1 VSDIEFHTPFLNDY
15 LKMVEETESPRLFHI
30 WAALSGIS
38 ACLGRRCWFP
48 FGPMTIFPNQYIALI
63 GTPGT
68 RKSTAMSIM
77 KNCLRKSTGVR
88 FAPVD
93 TAGQRQ
99 GLVEAMRGKVDSEEY
114 LDNVEL
120 AANENSLAGLTL
132 DQVARI
138 TNVRD
143 ETGDDSDIHEEA
155 RAFISGAD
163 KHHIMVTATELSR
176 FIGQNNFQMLDFL
189 GTMWDGEDY
198 EYQTKAGLTVLRDPL
213 INLLSC
219 TTPTS
224 LNVAMPP
231 AAGGQGFLSR
241 MILVYGSRKYKSVP
255 RPTAPDAETVLAV
268 KGQFNRTYLEC
279 AGMFEETPDAK
290 EYCESLYE
298 WKLEINDPRFGYYH
312 ERRQDHL
319 IKLGMA
325 LAASRTDTTI
335 VKDDYETAHRILRA
349 TERGMPDALGEFG
362 MNPLAAL
369 KQNMLEYIRSRGAV
383 KVEDLRAVFHRDS
396 RASDFMEACNDLSK
410 LNQVS
415 MAQLANG
422 SAVLMAR
429 GGSHNSEDEMLKAL
443 LA

>member
-1 VSDIEFHTPFLNDY
+1 MSDLEFHTPFLNDY
-15 LKMVEETESPRLFHI
+15 MKMVEETESPRLFHI
-30 WAALSGIS
+30 WAAVSGIS
-38 ACLGRRCWFP
+38 ACLGRRCWLP
-48 FGPMTIFPNQYIALI
+48 FGPMTIFPNQYIALV

-68 RKSTAMSIM
+68 RKSTAMNIM
-77 KNCLRKSTGVR
+77 KRNLRKSTGVR

-99 GLVEAMRGKVDSEEY
+99 GLVEAMRGRNDSEEF

-120 AANENSLAGLTL
+120 AAAEDSLAGLTL

-143 ETGDDSDIHEEA
+143 EEFKDSDLYDEA
-155 RAFISGAD
+155 RSFISGMD

-198 EYQTKAGLTVLRDPL
+198 EYQTKTGLTVLREPL

-224 LNVAMPP
+224 INIAMPP

-255 RPTAPDAETVLAV
+255 RPSEPDPELVLAV
-268 KGQFNRTYLEC
+268 KGQFNRSYLEC
-279 AGMFEETPDAK
+279 AGIFEETPDAK
-290 EYCESLYE
+290 SYCESLYE

-319 IKLGMA
+319 IKLAMA
-325 LAASRTDTTI
+325 MAASRTDTTI

-369 KQNMLEYIRSRGAV
+369 KQNMLEYIRSRGVV
-383 KVEDLRAVFHRDS
+383 KIEDLRAVFHRDS
-396 RASDFMEACNDLSK
+396 RATDFMEAVNDLGK
-410 LNQVS
+410 LNQVAV
-415 MAQLANG
+415 AQTQNG
-422 SAVLMAR
+422 SSVLMAR

>member
-1 VSDIEFHTPFLNDY
+1 MSLTFHTEFLNDY
-15 LKMVEETESPRLFHI
+15 MEMVEDTESPRLFHL
-30 WAALSGIS
+30 WAGISGIS
-38 ACLGRRCWFP
+38 AALGRRCWLP
-48 FGPMTIFPNQYIALI
+48 FGPMTVYPNQFITLV

-68 RKSTAMSIM
+68 RKSTAMNIM
-77 KNCLRKSTGVR
+77 KRNLRKSTGVR

-99 GLVEAMRGKVDSEEY
+99 GLVEAMRGKNDSEEY
-114 LDNVEL
+114 IDGVEL
-120 AANENSLAGLTL
+120 AAAESSLAGLTL
-132 DQVARI
+132 DDVARI
-138 TNVRD
+138 SNVRD
-143 ETGDDSDIHEEA
+143 PGEEDSDSFDEA
-155 RAFISGAD
+155 RNFISGAD

-198 EYQTKAGLTVLRDPL
+198 EYQTKAGITLLKNPL

-241 MILVYGSRKYKSVP
+241 MILVYGSRKYREVAT
-255 RPTAPDAETVLAV
+255 PTEPDPEVTLKVR
-268 KGQFNRTYLEC
+268 GQFNRTYLEL
-279 AGMFEETPDAK
+279 AGEFIESDAALVFR
-290 EYCESLYE
+290 ESIYG

-325 LAASRTDTTI
+325 LAATRTSMTI
-335 VKDDYETAHRILRA
+335 EKEDYEAAHKILRA

-369 KQNMLEYIRSRGAV
+369 KQNMLEYVRARGAV

-396 RASDFMEACNDLSK
+396 RATDFMEAVNDLAK
-410 LNQVS
+410 LNQVF
-415 MAQLANG
+415 MAQNSAG
-422 SAVLMAR
+422 SAVLMAN
-429 GGSHNSEDEMLKAL
+429 GSNHNSEDEMIKAL
-443 LA
+443 ME

>member
-1 VSDIEFHTPFLNDY
+1 MSLKFHTDFLNDY
-15 LKMVEETESPRLFHI
+15 MEMVEDTESPRLFHL
-30 WAALSGIS
+30 WSALSGIS
-38 ACLGRRCWFP
+38 ASLGRRCWFP
-48 FGPMTIFPNQYIALI
+48 FGPMTVYPNQYIALV

-68 RKSTAMSIM
+68 RKSTAMNIM
-77 KNCLRKSTGVR
+77 KRQLRKSTGVR

-99 GLVEAMRGKVDSEEY
+99 GLVEAMRGKDNSEEF

-120 AANENSLAGLTL
+120 AAAENSLAGLTL
-132 DQVARI
+132 TDVARI

-143 ETGDDSDIHEEA
+143 EEDEDESLHGEA
-155 RAFISGAD
+155 RTFVSGAD

-241 MILVYGSRKYKSVP
+241 VILVYGTRKYKLVP
-255 RPTAPDAETVLAV
+255 TPSEPDPEAVLRV
-268 KGQFNRTYLEC
+268 KGQFNRSYLEL
-279 AGMFEETPDAK
+279 AGEFMESSAAQT
-290 EYCESLYE
+290 YRESLYD

-319 IKLGMA
+319 IKLAMA
-325 LAASRTDTTI
+325 LAASRTSQTI
-335 VKDDYETAHRILRA
+335 EKEDYEAAHKILRA
-349 TERGMPDALGEFG
+349 TEKGMPDALGEFG

-369 KQNMLEYIRSRGAV
+369 KQNMLEYIRARGVV

-396 RASDFMEACNDLSK
+396 RATDFMEAVNDLAK
-410 LNQVS
+410 LNQVA
-415 MAQLANG
+415 MTQLGSG
-422 SAVLMAR
+422 SAVLMAK
-429 GGSHNSEDEMLKAL
+429 GGTSNSEDEMLKAL
-443 LA
+443 ME

>member
-1 VSDIEFHTPFLNDY
+1 VPIQFHSDFLNDY
-15 LKMVEETESPRLFHI
+15 MEMTEDTESPRLFHI
-30 WAALSGIS
+30 WSAISGIS
-38 ACLGRRCWFP
+38 AALGRRCWLP
-48 FGPMTIFPNQYIALI
+48 FGPMTIYPNQFIALV

-68 RKSTAMSIM
+68 RKSTAMNIM
-77 KNCLRKSTGVR
+77 KRNLRKSTGVR

-99 GLVEAMRGKVDSEEY
+99 GLVEAMRGKNDSEEY

-120 AANENSLAGLTL
+120 AAAEDSLAGLAL
-132 DQVARI
+132 NDFARI
-138 TNVRD
+138 SNVRD
-143 ETGDDSDIHEEA
+143 PDAEGDDPLDEA
-155 RAFISGAD
+155 RGFVSSAD

-189 GTMWDGEDY
+189 GVMWDGEDY
-198 EYQTKAGLTVLRDPL
+198 EYQTKGGLTVLRNPL
-213 INLLSC
+213 INLLAC

-241 MILVYGSRKYKSVP
+241 MILVYGSRKYKLVP
-255 RPTAPDAETVLAV
+255 TPEEPDPEVVLKV
-268 KGQFNRTYLEC
+268 KGLYNRVYMEV
-279 AGMFEETPDAK
+279 AGEFIETDEARAFR
-290 EYCESLYE
+290 ESLYD

-319 IKLGMA
+319 FKLGMA
-325 LAASRTDTTI
+325 IAACRVDQTI
-335 VKDDYETAHRILRA
+335 VKEDFELAHKILRA

-369 KQNMLEYIRSRGAV
+369 KQNMLEYIRSRGTV
-383 KVEDLRAVFHRDS
+383 KIEDLRGVFHRDS
-396 RASDFMEACNDLSK
+396 RATDFMEAVNDLSK

-415 MAQLANG
+415 MAQLPNG
-422 SAVLMAR
+422 SAVLLAR
-429 GGSHNSEDEMLKAL
+429 GGSHNAEDEMIKAL
-443 LA
+443 ME

>member
-1 VSDIEFHTPFLNDY
+1 MGLTFHTEFLNDY
-15 LKMVEETESPRLFHI
+15 MEMVEDTESPRLFHL
-30 WAALSGIS
+30 WAGISGIS
-38 ACLGRRCWFP
+38 AALGRRCWLP
-48 FGPMTIFPNQYIALI
+48 FGPMTVYPNQFITLV

-68 RKSTAMSIM
+68 RKSTAMNIM
-77 KNCLRKSTGVR
+77 KRNLRKSTGVR

-99 GLVEAMRGKVDSEEY
+99 GLVEAMRGKNDSAEF

-120 AANENSLAGLTL
+120 AAAETSLAGLTL
-132 DQVARI
+132 DQIARVSNVADSG
-138 TNVRD
+138 N
-143 ETGDDSDIHEEA
+143 EDDSEYDEA
-155 RAFISGAD
+155 RGFVSGAD

-198 EYQTKAGLTVLRDPL
+198 EYQTKAGVTLLKNPL

-241 MILVYGSRKYKSVP
+241 MILVYGSRKYREVAT
-255 RPTAPDAETVLAV
+255 PTEPDPEVTLKVR
-268 KGQFNRTYLEC
+268 GQFNRTYLEL
-279 AGMFEETPDAK
+279 AGEFV
-290 EYCESLYE
+290 ESAAALVFRESIYG

-325 LAASRTDTTI
+325 LAATRTSQTI
-335 VKDDYETAHRILRA
+335 EKEDYEAAHKILRA

-369 KQNMLEYIRSRGAV
+369 KQNMLEYVRSRGAV

-396 RASDFMEACNDLSK
+396 RATDFMEAVNDLAK
-410 LNQVS
+410 LNQVC
-415 MAQLANG
+415 MAQNAAG
-422 SAVLMAR
+422 SAVLMA
-429 GGSHNSEDEMLKAL
+429 NSEHRNAEDEMIKAL
-443 LA
+443 ME

>member
-1 VSDIEFHTPFLNDY
+1 MGLGFHTQFLNDY
-15 LKMVEETESPRLFHI
+15 LEMVEDTESPRLFHLWSAI
-30 WAALSGIS
+30 SGIA
-38 ACLGRRCWFP
+38 ACLGRRCWLP
-48 FGPMTIFPNQYIALI
+48 LGPMTIYPNQFITLV

-68 RKSTAMSIM
+68 RKSTAMGIM
-77 KNCLRKSTGVR
+77 KRNLRKSTGVR
-88 FAPVD
+88 FAPAD

-99 GLVEAMRGKVDSEEY
+99 GLVEAMRGKNDSEEF

-120 AANENSLAGLTL
+120 AAAENSLAGLTL
-132 DQVARI
+132 EQVARI
-138 TNVRD
+138 TNIPD
-143 ETGDDSDIHEEA
+143 TDGIDSDLLDEA
-155 RAFISGAD
+155 RHFISGAD

-198 EYQTKAGLTVLRDPL
+198 EYQTKTGLTVLRDPL

-241 MILVYGSRKYKSVP
+241 MILVYGSRKYKLVP
-255 RPTAPDAETVLAV
+255 RPTEPDPEVVLRV

-279 AGMFEETPDAK
+279 AGEFLETPEAK
-290 EYCESLYE
+290 VYSESLYD

-312 ERRQDHL
+312 ERRYDHL
-319 IKLGMA
+319 IKLAMA
-325 LAASRTDTTI
+325 LAASRTDMTI
-335 VKDDYETAHRILRA
+335 VLEDYETAHKILRA

-369 KQNMLEYIRSRGAV
+369 KQNMLEYIRSMRTV

-396 RASDFMEACNDLSK
+396 RASDFMEAVNDLAK

-415 MAQLANG
+415 MAQLPNG
-422 SAVLMAR
+422 SAVLLAK
-429 GGSHNSEDEMLKAL
+429 GGSHNVEDEMIKAL
-443 LA
+443 TA